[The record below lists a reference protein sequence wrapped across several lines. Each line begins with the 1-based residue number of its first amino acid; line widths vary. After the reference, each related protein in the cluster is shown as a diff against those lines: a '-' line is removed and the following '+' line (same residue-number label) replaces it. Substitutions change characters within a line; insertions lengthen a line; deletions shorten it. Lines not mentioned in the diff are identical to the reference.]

1 MLGIVLDSGL
11 DSGALGLVFDFGV
24 FGLVLDSD
32 AKQGFDS
39 GIDSNKSVI
48 GSRDPLLSP
57 SIDPLFSSTSSFS
70 TSLFLLSL
78 SLLLVSWLL
87 DETI

>member
-24 FGLVLDSD
+24 FGLVLDPD

-39 GIDSNKSVI
+39 GMDSNKSVI
-48 GSRDPLLSP
+48 ES
-57 SIDPLFSSTSSFS
+57 
-70 TSLFLLSL
+70 
-78 SLLLVSWLL
+78 
-87 DETI
+87 